1 MATPVELEDYLQKL
15 LLVDDEESILKMFKS
30 ILEMDDFAVETA
42 SSAGAGIAALNND
55 TFDVVVTDLR
65 METQLA
71 GYDVVRAATNLRPK
85 PVVAIVTAFPVPAS
99 EWKKAGADALFVKG
113 NSPFDLSKQL
123 HRLADES
130 SAHSDGDNE
139 SRPRTSRHRIQ

>member
-99 EWKKAGADALFVKG
+99 EWKKAGADALFV
-113 NSPFDLSKQL
+113 
-123 HRLADES
+123 
-130 SAHSDGDNE
+130 
-139 SRPRTSRHRIQ
+139 